1 MIAEILS
8 LLLMS
13 QRDDF
18 HSENCHIYL
27 TSVCWHRRSPFAALE
42 TTNQVDSSQ
51 DCQGPIIKFVIK
63 IFFARASRH
72 DLTNLRSAGTLLI

>member
-8 LLLMS
+8 LFLMS

-27 TSVCWHRRSPFAALE
+27 TSVCWHRRSPLLLWKPQIKWI
-42 TTNQVDSSQ
+42 QVKTVRGQS
-51 DCQGPIIKFVIK
+51 
-63 IFFARASRH
+63 
-72 DLTNLRSAGTLLI
+72 